1 MLVNIEM
8 NSRLE
13 AVNKRLAL
21 FTFIYLYGLAFHKGE
36 GDKVGA
42 KQRKSNLFNLVFIN
56 SYTFPIHFTSEK
68 IYSKNEKY
76 I

>member
-1 MLVNIEM
+1 MLVNTEM

-21 FTFIYLYGLAFHKGE
+21 FTFMYLYGLAFHKGE

-42 KQRKSNLFNLVFIN
+42 KKKKSNLFNLVFVR
-56 SYTFPIHFTSEK
+56 S
-68 IYSKNEKY
+68 
-76 I
+76 